1 MENFESLFDKYDIT
15 IESRMTAD
23 NWNELI
29 EDVNSSL
36 VCQLLTLSCYNL
48 LSNAMEEGYNIAVEK
63 LGDFWNQ
70 KGFSCSRKRT
80 YYPLTVSDMNKILN
94 DFGDLFYKYEEIP
107 VVVIKG
113 KETKEITKVDCQSAC
128 YAQTEDIN
136 NFMEVVKSGNYY
148 R

>member
-15 IESRMTAD
+15 VESRMTAD

-70 KGFSCSRKRT
+70 KGFSCS
-80 YYPLTVSDMNKILN
+80 DMNKILN
-94 DFGDLFYKYEEIP
+94 DFGYLFYKYEEIP